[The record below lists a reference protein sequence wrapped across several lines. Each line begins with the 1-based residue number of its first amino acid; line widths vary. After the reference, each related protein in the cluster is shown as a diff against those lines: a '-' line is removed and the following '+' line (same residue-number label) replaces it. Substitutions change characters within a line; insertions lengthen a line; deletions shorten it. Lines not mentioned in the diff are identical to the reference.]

1 MEKSTK
7 KIKEIMKDIKSVYE
21 ELLVIHSSMQKD
33 NISSYQ
39 LLDLF
44 NRLSLCVAKKDYK
57 NDFLFE
63 EMDNFQNQLN
73 GFLQIWDLTNIYNLN
88 PILFVDN
95 GQTYGLSQSE
105 FGTIALQN
113 FLYDRKNDFVE
124 TVTDEEMR
132 FLIKDFYDKAVE
144 CAKVLTAK
152 IDEIESDEYA
162 NFEDDDFE
170 YRMANVAVLRA
181 IKTQNVNEC
190 ALLPGDIRVK
200 VIEIFQNGLHN
211 YETRDIGNLYA
222 MACKELAKTA
232 QISKIIE
239 SEHKS
244 KALKREKK

>member
-1 MEKSTK
+1 MEKSTN
-7 KIKEIMKDIKSVYE
+7 KIKNIMKEIKSVYE
-21 ELLVIHSSMQKD
+21 DLLVIHSSLQKE

-113 FLYDRKNDFVE
+113 FLYERKNDFVE
-124 TVTDEEMR
+124 TITNEEMR
-132 FLIKDFYDKAVE
+132 LIVEDFNNKAIE
-144 CAKVLTAK
+144 CAKALTAK
-152 IDEIESDEYA
+152 LDEIESDEYA

-170 YRMANVAVLRA
+170 YKLANVAILRA
-181 IKTQNVNEC
+181 IKNQNINEC
-190 ALLPGDIRVK
+190 TLIPSDVRTK

-211 YETRDIGNLYA
+211 CETRDIGNLYA
-222 MACKELAKTA
+222 MACKELAKTT
-232 QISKIIE
+232 QITKIIQ

-244 KALKREKK
+244 KTLKREKK